1 MHRSWEL
8 SLYLGG
14 AIGGSDANGKMN
26 KSAVQKDHSGSKRGQ
41 EGMGWKQ
48 GGREKLLQQLRE
60 RRKGQWQCDREEG
73 MDSRGIWQVACAG
86 LSAGHGR

>member
-1 MHRSWEL
+1 
-8 SLYLGG
+8 
-14 AIGGSDANGKMN
+14 MN
-26 KSAVQKDHSGSKRGQ
+26 KFAVQKDHSGSKRGQ

-48 GGREKLLQQLRE
+48 GDSEKLLPQPRE

-73 MDSRGIWQVACAG
+73 MDASGIWRVACTG